1 MGMLE
6 VEMGISAG
14 KRKVETSG
22 RDVKFEASVEE
33 REDVDEG
40 SGLVI
45 LVALV
50 LCDMLGTK
58 EWENI
63 GDREVDEGKFE
74 DVMKEEKAAF
84 GVVEAVVV
92 KKTGAAVVD
101 VFVVVVVGVVVLNV
115 VGSLK
120 VDPTVVT

>member
-1 MGMLE
+1 M
-6 VEMGISAG
+6 
-14 KRKVETSG
+14 
-22 RDVKFEASVEE
+22 
-33 REDVDEG
+33 
-40 SGLVI
+40 
-45 LVALV
+45 
-50 LCDMLGTK
+50 
-58 EWENI
+58 
-63 GDREVDEGKFE
+63 DEGKFE

>member
-1 MGMLE
+1 MEGMAIGVTEGRTTGLGVVEVVVVVIVVVGRGKVMGMLE

-58 EWENI
+58 E
-63 GDREVDEGKFE
+63 
-74 DVMKEEKAAF
+74 
-84 GVVEAVVV
+84 
-92 KKTGAAVVD
+92 
-101 VFVVVVVGVVVLNV
+101 
-115 VGSLK
+115 
-120 VDPTVVT
+120 